1 MLSCGGILLK
11 KCYLSSMLSDKY
23 RVCGRD
29 TLVQS
34 IKWKTRVR
42 MVIDESLFPADHE
55 KIGPDM
61 VVLIQINALFL
72 AYLR

>member
-1 MLSCGGILLK
+1 MLK
-11 KCYLSSMLSDKY
+11 KCYLSSMLSEKY
-23 RVCGRD
+23 RAYGRD

-42 MVIDESLFPADHE
+42 MVIDESLFPVDHE
-55 KIGPDM
+55 KIGPDI

-72 AYLR
+72 ACLR